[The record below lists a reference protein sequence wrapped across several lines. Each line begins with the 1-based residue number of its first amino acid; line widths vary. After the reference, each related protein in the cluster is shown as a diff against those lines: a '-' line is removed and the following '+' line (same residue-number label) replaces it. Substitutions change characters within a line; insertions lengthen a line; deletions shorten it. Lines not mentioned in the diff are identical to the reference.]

1 MSSFLRSLVTLVAL
15 LTGLIKAPALAD
27 TARDPAELVR
37 TWAGA
42 RVWLPQEPNN
52 TTGVQAL
59 EMASGARAV
68 VIYAHGCDGLSRI
81 TDETGRFLA
90 RAGFAVI
97 APDSFARLDKPVSC
111 VPAQRRGSL
120 HRAVLSWRHAELS
133 HALEALGEIP
143 ALSDLPV
150 ILMGHSEGAITVATL
165 EAPPVA
171 ARIIEGWTC
180 HAGWSEYRGLNA
192 TLDEPVLALVG
203 ENDPWFRLPVLQ
215 GDCGAFMLAHQQGQ
229 SVVFL
234 EPHYLH
240 DRHWLS
246 FDPQVRDL
254 ILKFIDANLAGHG
267 VDQ

>member
-1 MSSFLRSLVTLVAL
+1 MSSFLRSLATLVAL
-15 LTGLIKAPALAD
+15 LPGLFNAPALAG
-27 TARDPAELVR
+27 TARDPVELAR

-42 RVWLPQEPNN
+42 RVWLPQDPNS

-59 EMASGARAV
+59 EMATGVRAV

-97 APDSFARLDKPVSC
+97 APDSFARLNKPVSC
-111 VPAQRRGSL
+111 IPAQRRGSL
-120 HRAVLSWRHAELS
+120 HRGVLSWRHAEIS
-133 HALEALGEIP
+133 RALEAVGHIA

-165 EAPPVA
+165 AAPPVA

-180 HAGWSEYRGLNA
+180 HAGWPEYRGLNA
-192 TLDEPVLALVG
+192 PLEEPVLALVG
-203 ENDPWFRLPVLQ
+203 ENDPWFRLPVLH
-215 GDCGAFMLAHQQGQ
+215 GDCGTVMSDHQRGQ
-229 SVVFL
+229 SLVFRA
-234 EPHYLH
+234 PHYLH

-246 FDPQVRDL
+246 FDAQVRDL
-254 ILKFIDANLAGHG
+254 IVEFIGSSLARHG
-267 VDQ
+267 AEQ